1 VSGCGYA
8 ERVPHFEVQ
17 LTKKLQRV
25 YEVAQ
30 DTVIGRAPQCEIQL
44 LSRAVSRRHARIE
57 FDGQQAIISDL
68 GTKNGIKL
76 NGQRVQGAAVVSE
89 GDEVVV
95 GDIHMRYRAAN
106 RAIVADDAVDLRNR
120 AATQQDLVHAI
131 QQPRATFL
139 LRAHPEV
146 LNHFQSTVGRGRIDH
161 QGDFDPETK
170 FKLQLALREALDNA
184 RVHGCGGDPNRT
196 IHVTFGEDEDEF
208 VISVQDEGPGYSV
221 EEALAGLQE
230 IDPLSAV
237 RDRASLGKPL
247 GMRIILSCV
256 DRVQFEGRG
265 TTIHM
270 GRFKEAGQFFVI
282 SEDAVV
288 GSDADP
294 FAETEESVSPLHLQ
308 QQQQQ
313 QQLGAP
319 SLGPPGMAP
328 PGMAPPG
335 MAPPGMGPPGGMPP
349 MHGPPPGYPG
359 GPPPGYHPQHG
370 PPPGYPGGPPPGY
383 PPQHGPPPGYPPQH
397 GPPPGYPGGPPP
409 GYPPQHGPPPGYPP
423 QHGPPPG
430 YPGGPPPHHG
440 GPPPG
445 GDLFPPGPFPPMPP
459 TPGYHPPPGLAP
471 DADMSPIPLP
481 GDPNA
486 PLSLQPEDEED
497 EGLPGPISLDDLL

>member
-1 VSGCGYA
+1 M
-8 ERVPHFEVQ
+8 PHFEVQ

-30 DTVIGRAPQCEIQL
+30 DTVIGRSPQCEIQL

-106 RAIVADDAVDLRNR
+106 RAIVSDDAVDLRNR
-120 AATQQDLVHAI
+120 PATQQDLVHAI

-146 LNHFQSTVGRGRIDH
+146 LNHFQSTVGRGRID
-161 QGDFDPETK
+161 QVDFDPETK

-184 RVHGCGGDPNRT
+184 RIHGCGGDPNRT
-196 IHVTFGEDEDEF
+196 VHVTFGEDEDEF

-221 EEALAGLQE
+221 EEALAGLSE
-230 IDPLSAV
+230 IDPLGAV
-237 RDRASLGKPL
+237 RDRARLGKPL

-282 SEDAVV
+282 SEDGTA
-288 GSDADP
+288 GGDADP
-294 FAETEESVSPLHLQ
+294 FAETEESVSPLYQ
-308 QQQQQ
+308 PPPP
-313 QQLGAP
+313 A
-319 SLGPPGMAP
+319 GPPLGGP
-328 PGMAPPG
+328 P
-335 MAPPGMGPPGGMPP
+335 MGPPMGPPAGYPQGPPPGYPGGPPPSGMPP

-359 GPPPGYHPQHG
+359 GPPPGYPGGPPPGYPQGPPPGYPG

-383 PPQHGPPPGYPPQH
+383 P
-397 GPPPGYPGGPPP
+397 GGPPP
-409 GYPPQHGPPPGYPP
+409 GYPQGPPPGY
-423 QHGPPPG
+423 
-430 YPGGPPPHHG
+430 GGPPM

-445 GDLFPPGPFPPMPP
+445 GEPFPPGPFPPMPP
-459 TPGYHPPPGLAP
+459 TPGYHPPPGPGSLAP

-481 GDPNA
+481 GDPSA
-486 PLSLQPEDEED
+486 PPSLQPGAEGEDD